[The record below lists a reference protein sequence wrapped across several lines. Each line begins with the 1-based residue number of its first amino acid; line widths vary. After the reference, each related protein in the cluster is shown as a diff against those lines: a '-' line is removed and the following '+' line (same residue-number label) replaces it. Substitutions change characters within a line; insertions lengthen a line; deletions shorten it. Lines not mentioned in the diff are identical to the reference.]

1 MSVSDAVGA
10 NGSVPLSHCLH
21 PMPLWNPVTAGDCV
35 PRGTTADVT
44 NLNHGALVI
53 ITPVVLFHVNF
64 TLHYTR

>member
-1 MSVSDAVGA
+1 
-10 NGSVPLSHCLH
+10 
-21 PMPLWNPVTAGDCV
+21 MPLWNPVTAGDCV

-64 TLHYTR
+64 TLPYTR